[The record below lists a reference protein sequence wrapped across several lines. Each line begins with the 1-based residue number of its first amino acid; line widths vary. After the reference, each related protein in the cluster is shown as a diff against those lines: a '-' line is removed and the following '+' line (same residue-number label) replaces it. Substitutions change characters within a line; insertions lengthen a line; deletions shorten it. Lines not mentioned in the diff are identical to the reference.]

1 MAEVA
6 EVVKIGLTWIPGVG
20 KTETLLKIVRR
31 LEEKGI
37 VIGGMVTEPIIEG
50 SQRVGFSITDW
61 KTKKQGILAH
71 KDFDSELEVSGY
83 KVNVEDLESIGVPA
97 ILDAIET
104 CDLVI
109 VDEVGK
115 MEMCSDAFIEAVRKL
130 LDSDRCV
137 LMTLHKKS
145 RHPLLQD
152 IRRRDDVRIIEVTK
166 MGKTILYSQIAP
178 VFEEY
183 FAKHKRM

>member
-6 EVVKIGLTWIPGVG
+6 EVVKIGLTGVPGVG
-20 KTETLLKIVRR
+20 KTDTLIKIVRR
-31 LEEKGI
+31 LEERG
-37 VIGGMVTEPIIEG
+37 VVVGGMVTEPIMEENQREG
-50 SQRVGFSITDW
+50 FRVIDW
-61 KTKKQGILAH
+61 RTKREGVLAH
-71 KDFDSELEVSGY
+71 RNFDSELEVSGY
-83 KVNVEDLESIGVPA
+83 KVNVKDLEAIGVPA

-104 CDLVI
+104 CDLVV

-115 MEMCSDAFIEAVRKL
+115 MEMCSEKFIAAVRKL
-130 LDSDRCV
+130 LDSDKCV

-152 IRRRDDVRIIEVTK
+152 IRRRDDVRIIEVTR
-166 MGKTILYSQIAP
+166 MGRTVLYSQIAP

-183 FAKHKRM
+183 FEKHKR

>member
-6 EVVKIGLTWIPGVG
+6 EVVKIGLTGVPGVG

-37 VIGGMVTEPIIEG
+37 VIGGMVTEPITENG
-50 SQRVGFSITDW
+50 QRVGFNIIDW
-61 KTKKQGILAH
+61 KTKRQGIIAH
-71 KDFDSELEVSGY
+71 KDFDSEVDVSGY
-83 KVNVEDLESIGVPA
+83 RVNVKDLEEIGVPA
-97 ILDAIET
+97 ILDAIDS

-115 MEMCSDAFIEAVRKL
+115 MEMCSEKFIGAVKLL
-130 LDSDRCV
+130 LDSDKCI

-152 IRRRDDVRIIEVTK
+152 IRRRDDVRIIEVTR
-166 MGKTILYSQIAP
+166 MGKTVLYSQIAP

-183 FAKHKRM
+183 FERQKR

>member
-6 EVVKIGLTWIPGVG
+6 EVVKIGLTGVPGVG

-37 VIGGMVTEPIIEG
+37 VIGGMVTEPIIENN
-50 SQRVGFSITDW
+50 QRMGFSIIDW
-61 KTKKQGILAH
+61 RTKKQGMLAH
-71 KDFDSELEVSGY
+71 RDFDSEIEVGGY
-83 KVNVEDLESIGVPA
+83 RVNVKDLEEVGVPA
-97 ILDAIET
+97 ILDAVES
-104 CDLVI
+104 CDLVV

-115 MEMCSDAFIEAVRKL
+115 MEMCSEKFIEAVKKL
-130 LDSDRCV
+130 LDSDRCI

-152 IRRRDDVRIIEVTK
+152 IRRRDDVRIIEVTR
-166 MGKTILYSQIAP
+166 MGKTVLYSQIAP

-183 FAKHKRM
+183 FEKHKR